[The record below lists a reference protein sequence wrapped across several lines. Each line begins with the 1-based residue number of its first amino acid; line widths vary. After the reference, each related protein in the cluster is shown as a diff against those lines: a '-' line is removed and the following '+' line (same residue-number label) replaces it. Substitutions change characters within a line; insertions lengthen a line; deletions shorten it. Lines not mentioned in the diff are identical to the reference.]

1 MEKKQNCVIWTQIV
15 SDDTYGFIVYIK
27 TDGIYKDITEDVQ
40 TRFDTSAYELDRPL
54 PKGKSNNIAGLMKD
68 ELGGKIMTKYSGLLA
83 KIYIYLTDDGSEDRK
98 AKGTKSC
105 VMKRKF
111 KFKNYKN
118 CLGATKLGNKI
129 NYLEKINKDSL
140 KKINS

>member
-1 MEKKQNCVIWTQIV
+1 MLYGHIV

-40 TRFDTSAYELDRPL
+40 TRFDTSTYELDRPL

-98 AKGTKSC
+98 AKGTKSL
-105 VMKRKF
+105 
-111 KFKNYKN
+111 NLN
-118 CLGATKLGNKI
+118 LNLKI
-129 NYLEKINKDSL
+129 IKTV
-140 KKINS
+140 